1 MKLRPHHLL
10 CLPNFIGEGY
20 DDAFTA
26 NMAEQKRRFAET
38 ARFTLADGADDV
50 CAACP
55 NARGWFCAFQNKV
68 RRYDRAVCGILGVVP
83 NCRYD
88 ASALEKR
95 VREEIFEKHR
105 LREICG
111 DCEWY
116 PLCASLS
123 GEGKEGQ
130 DS

>member
-38 ARFTLADGADDV
+38 ARFTLTGGADDV

-55 NARGWFCAFQNKV
+55 NARGWFCAFQNKA
-68 RRYDRAVCGILGVVP
+68 RRYDRAVCRLLGLVP
-83 NCRYD
+83 SCRYD
-88 ASALEKR
+88 AAELEKR
-95 VREEIFEKHR
+95 VREEIFEAGR
-105 LREICG
+105 LGEICG
-111 DCEWY
+111 DCEWF
-116 PLCASLS
+116 PLCGALIGGREEG
-123 GEGKEGQ
+123 GER
-130 DS
+130 